1 MQKGIL
7 LSMKVDA
14 CISSAVSRREGP
26 LWMTLTML
34 LVTQPILTLLLYCSS
49 KHFNTISQIQK
60 MSKKEKTETLYD
72 TVKIPRDF
80 KILLLHDRLSI
91 YLISHLDSESLNQ
104 NENGHFAS
112 QESPSFLRWP
122 IIKLSFS
129 SLKQR
134 KRIWKSSFLHLI
146 YP

>member
-1 MQKGIL
+1 
-7 LSMKVDA
+7 
-14 CISSAVSRREGP
+14 
-26 LWMTLTML
+26 MTLTML
-34 LVTQPILTLLLYCSS
+34 LVTQLILTLLLYWSS
-49 KHFNTISQIQK
+49 KHFNTISQITENEQK
-60 MSKKEKTETLYD
+60 GKTETLCD

-112 QESPSFLRWP
+112 QETPSFLRWP

-134 KRIWKSSFLHLI
+134 KSIRKSSFLHLI
-146 YP
+146 FP

>member
-1 MQKGIL
+1 MLTFPPLYPGVRGL
-7 LSMKVDA
+7 CERLSP
-14 CISSAVSRREGP
+14 CC
-26 LWMTLTML
+26 WW
-34 LVTQPILTLLLYCSS
+34 VTQPILTLLLYRSS
-49 KHFNTISQIQK
+49 KHFNSIPQITENEQK
-60 MSKKEKTETLYD
+60 GKTEALGD

-80 KILLLHDRLSI
+80 KILLLRDRLSI
-91 YLISHLDSESLNQ
+91 YLISHLDSESLSQ

-122 IIKLSFS
+122 IKKLSFS

-134 KRIWKSSFLHLI
+134 NSIWKSSFLHLI